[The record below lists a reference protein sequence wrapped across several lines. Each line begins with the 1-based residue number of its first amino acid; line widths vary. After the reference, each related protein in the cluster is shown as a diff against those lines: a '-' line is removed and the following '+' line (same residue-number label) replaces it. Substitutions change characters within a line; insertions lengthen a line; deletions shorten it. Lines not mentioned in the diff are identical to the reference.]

1 MTMPKYPDKEHK
13 RSYKE
18 ILRDIM
24 ESVALEELA
33 IAHIINAEA
42 EKIQAFTGH
51 YGGFPT
57 SPTTKQINDF
67 QTQVARI
74 LEALS
79 EKQKTLQRTLELS
92 KEILEDHGGDEE
104 DDFEIKL

>member
-1 MTMPKYPDKEHK
+1 MSMPKYPEERKM
-13 RSYKE
+13 RSYQE
-18 ILRDIM
+18 IVKDIL

-33 IAHIINAEA
+33 IAHLINAEA

-57 SPTTKQINDF
+57 APSNKQINEF

-74 LEALS
+74 LEALA
-79 EKQKTLQRTLELS
+79 EKQKILVRTIELS
-92 KEILEDHGGDEE
+92 KELLEDCEELEPDEE
-104 DDFEIKL
+104 LYE